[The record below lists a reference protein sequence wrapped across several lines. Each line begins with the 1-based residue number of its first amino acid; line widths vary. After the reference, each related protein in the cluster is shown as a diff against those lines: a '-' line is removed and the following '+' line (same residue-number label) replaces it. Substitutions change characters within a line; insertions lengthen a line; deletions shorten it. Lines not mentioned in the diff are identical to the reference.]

1 MTHQNQRVLITA
13 AASGIGLVMADAFT
27 AAGARVYICDTDAA
41 ALHSAL
47 QTRSHLRGM
56 LCDVAQEAQVRELF
70 SQATSHLGGLDIMV
84 SNAGVSGPTANVED
98 MAFADWQRCLAVNL
112 DSVFL
117 CAHFAAPI
125 FRAQGL

>member
-1 MTHQNQRVLITA
+1 LHNATA
-13 AASGIGLVMADAFT
+13 
-27 AAGARVYICDTDAA
+27 
-41 ALHSAL
+41 
-47 QTRSHLRGM
+47 
-56 LCDVAQEAQVRELF
+56 
-70 SQATSHLGGLDIMV
+70 HLGGLDIMV

-125 FRAQGL
+125 FRAQGSGSIVNMSSTAASSGCPSARLTRRPKWAIRGLTKALAQELGPPGCG